1 MYALVLIRY
10 RAPIDVIEANTEAHR
25 AWLREHK
32 AAGTL
37 LASGPFVPRTGGC
50 LLLRVP
56 DDGAAAALDAVR
68 DGDPFFKLGLAN
80 YELLQWNPGIGREG
94 LDALV

>member
-25 AWLREHK
+25 AWLRSLK

-37 LASGPFVPRTGGC
+37 VASGPFVPRTGGA
-50 LLLRVP
+50 LVLRVP
-56 DDGAAAALDAVR
+56 DADAAAALDAVR
-68 DGDPFFKLGLAN
+68 DGDPFHKLGLAN
-80 YELLQWNPGIGREG
+80 YELLQWNPVIGRDG
-94 LDALV
+94 LDAI